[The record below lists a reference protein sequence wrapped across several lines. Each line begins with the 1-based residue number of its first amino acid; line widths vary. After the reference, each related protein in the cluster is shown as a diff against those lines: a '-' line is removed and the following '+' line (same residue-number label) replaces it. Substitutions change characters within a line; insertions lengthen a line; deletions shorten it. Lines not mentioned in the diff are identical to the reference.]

1 MAAGLDCPALAI
13 ALLVM
18 SFGTLCEVPVKSGA
32 AAGHESKQFKVVLG
46 TYVVGRVYGKCYG
59 TRLGPML

>member
-1 MAAGLDCPALAI
+1 MTSGLACPALTI

-32 AAGHESKQFKVVLG
+32 AAGHESKQFKVVFG
-46 TYVVGRVYGKCYG
+46 TYVVG
-59 TRLGPML
+59 